1 MYLRSCAEFEPEKND
16 RLRIIHLKAEGR
28 NRDGAALWYL
38 GNQLLLR
45 PEKHKL
51 LFLIS
56 DGLPNSNYYAGGQA
70 MEDLK
75 QIKNKLVKKGIVFQA
90 AAIGCDKEQIRQI
103 YGNAY
108 LDISDLEQ
116 LPKILTRQ
124 IAKLL
129 RRNG

>member
-1 MYLRSCAEFEPEKND
+1 MYLRSCADFEPEKND

-108 LDISDLEQ
+108 LDISDL
-116 LPKILTRQ
+116 
-124 IAKLL
+124 
-129 RRNG
+129 

>member
-1 MYLRSCAEFEPEKND
+1 
-16 RLRIIHLKAEGR
+16 
-28 NRDGAALWYL
+28 
-38 GNQLLLR
+38 
-45 PEKHKL
+45 
-51 LFLIS
+51 
-56 DGLPNSNYYAGGQA
+56 